1 MKCAHLSRSSQKVD
15 KILDSIFARNKY
27 LWITPLSIHV
37 KLLRQG
43 FFWNT
48 SRRLLS
54 IYIGFC
60 FNLQNGEIHK
70 NVLPMPCIWI
80 QPLPVTSHW
89 WIKNSGFRERKGVFE
104 PVATFVF
111 VLIPWILRKYTKNF
125 HCFFF
130 LLFFDVYD
138 IISKNLMGLV
148 HWWVMLYLFGGDGI
162 TFKSYFNSLLT
173 ISYSQKR

>member
-1 MKCAHLSRSSQKVD
+1 MNHSSFNTCQT
-15 KILDSIFARNKY
+15 FA
-27 LWITPLSIHV
+27 TTV
-37 KLLRQG
+37 
-43 FFWNT
+43 FWST

-80 QPLPVTSHW
+80 QPLPITSHW

-104 PVATFVF
+104 PVATFIF
-111 VLIPWILRKYTKNF
+111 VLISWILRKYTKNV
-125 HCFFF
+125 HCFF
-130 LLFFDVYD
+130 LFFVVSD

-148 HWWVMLYLFGGDGI
+148 YWWVMLYLFGGDGI
-162 TFKSYFNSLLT
+162 T
-173 ISYSQKR
+173 

>member
-1 MKCAHLSRSSQKVD
+1 MNHFSFNICQT
-15 KILDSIFARNKY
+15 FA
-27 LWITPLSIHV
+27 TMV
-37 KLLRQG
+37 
-43 FFWNT
+43 FWNT

-104 PVATFVF
+104 PVATFIL
-111 VLIPWILRKYTKNF
+111 VLIPWILRKYTKIF
-125 HCFFF
+125 IVFF
-130 LLFFDVYD
+130 LLFVVYD
-138 IISKNLMGLV
+138 IISKNLMSLV
-148 HWWVMLYLFGGDGI
+148 HWWVISPALFKI
-162 TFKSYFNSLLT
+162 QRKVPWFWKSPN
-173 ISYSQKR
+173 